1 MEATKTTSFIAGA
14 FIAVSGSIIEAYSL
28 PWLINAVIFFPVM
41 FFLVIGQEIHREYKR
56 GVHIS
61 NTFYK
66 GPVDAE
72 GWRIYGRCFARMLI
86 WFTGAISAAIAVGIT
101 IGI

>member
-1 MEATKTTSFIAGA
+1 MEATKKTSFIAGA

-28 PWLINAVIFFPVM
+28 PWLINALIFFPIM
-41 FFLVIGQEIHREYKR
+41 FFFVIGQEIHREYKR

-61 NTFYK
+61 NTFYI

-72 GWRIYGRCFARMLI
+72 GWRIYGRCILRMLI
-86 WFTGAISAAIAVGIT
+86 WFLGAMFAAIVVAFAVGI
-101 IGI
+101 